1 MTLNAD
7 GFEILAANF
16 TGLIAL
22 SEPCTV
28 PQSARHR
35 QGRSH
40 VLLRRLTV
48 RYAVAAPIFVF
59 AAWLFVTGALGP
71 SS

>member
-1 MTLNAD
+1 
-7 GFEILAANF
+7 
-16 TGLIAL
+16 
-22 SEPCTV
+22 
-28 PQSARHR
+28 
-35 QGRSH
+35 
-40 VLLRRLTV
+40 VLLRRISF

>member
-1 MTLNAD
+1 M
-7 GFEILAANF
+7 
-16 TGLIAL
+16 
-22 SEPCTV
+22 
-28 PQSARHR
+28 PQTHVVYS
-35 QGRSH
+35 GRFY
-40 VLLRRLTV
+40 VLLRRISF